1 MEWLEKILNEVE
13 NKEELIKS
21 IKKAIGENF
30 MIFRV
35 ISTFCTMVWVIQIG
49 RAHV

>member
-30 MIFRV
+30 VSDTLARKRKFV
-35 ISTFCTMVWVIQIG
+35 S
-49 RAHV
+49 